1 MWSLVVFSAT
11 LIDENTALTKW
22 LNWIWFE
29 FVSKFMR
36 SDTEKMKKKENYQY
50 RKIKKLLKKYCKCK
64 TRKIDCK
71 KKWIILPVTGSIQ

>member
-29 FVSKFMR
+29 FEFVWKYMTSN
-36 SDTEKMKKKENYQY
+36 TEKIKE
-50 RKIKKLLKKYCKCK
+50 IKL
-64 TRKIDCK
+64 
-71 KKWIILPVTGSIQ
+71 SIQKDVKNYWKITVNAKNEK